1 MHPRLFL
8 PPSYSKVSYAIIGLG
23 QFRPATHNY
32 ACPETRPDFKNELR
46 NYDIPVTISHLK
58 ISFCIGICIV
68 VVYVVKLSQTKDDI

>member
-32 ACPETRPDFKNELR
+32 ACPETRPDFKMSLGMM
-46 NYDIPVTISHLK
+46 IFLLQLVILKSHFVL
-58 ISFCIGICIV
+58 GHV
-68 VVYVVKLSQTKDDI
+68 